1 MQLSLFE
8 DVDIKQEGI
17 EFVTNRIIQS
27 DSIRNY
33 IKQAI
38 EDNDRQELIKLF
50 NESIRTFGF
59 SGPDCWSWFMG
70 GLETPN
76 RKQRFKI
83 TARELADMAL
93 KIYK

>member
-8 DVDIKQEGI
+8 DVDIKQQGI

-27 DSIRNY
+27 DSIRGE

-38 EDNDRQELIKLF
+38 QDNDRQELIKLF

-59 SGPDCWSWFMG
+59 SGPGCWSWSMG
-70 GLETPN
+70 ELETPN
-76 RKQRFKI
+76 RKQIFKI